1 MVFPSLDRSAL
12 YGFIVK
18 CEKGRG
24 ERMKVGLFQQQSLKV
39 MMTKELSQAISL
51 LQYSAMEISSFLQEQ
66 ALQNPLIDFQERSIL
81 AQRKAPRSNNVSS
94 RNELNPIDV
103 IAAKKE
109 TLYQHLLEQL
119 SFLTIPTSQKAIVK
133 YMINSLDEKGYL
145 KEDIHNIESALKSGP
160 EEVEQALNILQ
171 KMEPVGVGAR
181 SLQECLLIQLQ
192 RKGACTPEME
202 LILTDFFEEFAY
214 KKWDK
219 LAKKLSISIREIQ
232 EIYDEIILLNPRPGL
247 EFGNEQEKF
256 IVPDYVVQKEKGQM
270 VLKGNDAV
278 NIQVKMNSDYKNAL
292 NDRQNQELFT
302 YLQEKHR
309 EFQWILKGLN
319 NRKRTLD
326 QVMQAIFDY
335 QSLFFEKGPAY
346 LKPLTM
352 KELADRVE
360 VHESTVSRAIKNK
373 YVQTPFG
380 MFEMKSFFTN
390 SIQSQDKQELSSS
403 YVKTLIKQLV
413 DQEDKRKP
421 LSDQQLSKKLE
432 EEHDVTVSR
441 RTVAKYREELQIF
454 SSSKRKRYE

>member
-1 MVFPSLDRSAL
+1 
-12 YGFIVK
+12 
-18 CEKGRG
+18 
-24 ERMKVGLFQQQSLKV
+24 MKVGLFQQQSLKV

-109 TLYQHLLEQL
+109 TLYQHLLGQL
-119 SFLTIPTSQKAIVK
+119 SFLTIPPSQKAIVK

-145 KEDIHNIESALKSGP
+145 KEDIQDIGSALN
-160 EEVEQALNILQ
+160 EDLEAVEQALNILQ

-219 LAKKLSISIREIQ
+219 LAKRLSISIREIQ
-232 EIYDEIILLNPRPGL
+232 EIYDEIVLLNPRPGL
-247 EFGNEQEKF
+247 EFGSEQEKF

-292 NDRQNQELFT
+292 NDRKNQELFM

-335 QSLFFEKGPAY
+335 QSLFFEMGPAY

-390 SIQSQDKQELSSS
+390 SIQSQDRQELSSS

-432 EEHDVTVSR
+432 EEHEVAVSR